1 MGFTVYRGSLAG
13 AICCVKPFFYL
24 KDFDIDFGTDFGT
37 DFGMDPGIEFG
48 SAGIR
53 RDKQCPDHR

>member
-24 KDFDIDFGTDFGT
+24 KDFDIDFGTDFG
-37 DFGMDPGIEFG
+37 MNPGIEFG

-53 RDKQCPDHR
+53 RDKQCPDQR

>member
-24 KDFDIDFGTDFGT
+24 KDFDIDFGTDFRM
-37 DFGMDPGIEFG
+37 DFRIEFG

>member
-24 KDFDIDFGTDFGT
+24 KDFDIDFGTDFGM
-37 DFGMDPGIEFG
+37 DFRIEFG

>member
-37 DFGMDPGIEFG
+37 DFGMNF
-48 SAGIR
+48 
-53 RDKQCPDHR
+53 